1 MKPLILLADDDPIAL
16 HVLGRTLA
24 GDYEVVLA
32 RDGAEAWRL
41 LNASGGPRLA
51 VLDWQMP
58 SISGTEIC
66 KRLRGRP
73 EVFYVILLT
82 ATRKTAVDVVAGFDA
97 GADDYLTKPFDPDE
111 LRARVAV
118 GCRVLDLQHR
128 LAERI
133 AELEAALAR
142 IRRLEGLLPICAW
155 CKRIRNAMNAW
166 EPLEIYLSEHS
177 EATFTHGMCPECRA
191 KTDAVEAE
199 RNGVLVGAKELP

>member
-1 MKPLILLADDDPIAL
+1 LLADDDPLAL
-16 HVLGRTLA
+16 HLLGRTLA
-24 GDYEVVLA
+24 SDYEVILA
-32 RDGAEAWRL
+32 RDGEEAW
-41 LNASGGPRLA
+41 ASLDAPSGPRLA

-58 SISGTEIC
+58 RISGTEIC
-66 KRLRGRP
+66 KRLRSRP
-73 EVFYVILLT
+73 AVYYVLLLT
-82 ATRKTAVDVVAGFDA
+82 ATRKTAVDVVVGFDA

-118 GCRVLDLQHR
+118 GCRVLELQRR

-133 AELEAALAR
+133 AELEEALAR

-155 CKRIRNAMNAW
+155 CKRIRNAQNAW

-191 KTDAVEAE
+191 KADAIETT
-199 RNGVLVGAKELP
+199 GALALPAR